1 MNSNNNTDMD
11 NTQDTNDI
19 SSQLQ
24 SIMTCMNLLQNQI
37 NGLQDELKDIK
48 QQLSLYNKN
57 DNDNVVDLN
66 NRIEILEHQMNEI
79 NNQFN

>member
-1 MNSNNNTDMD
+1 MNYNSKTEMY
-11 NTQDTNDI
+11 NTQNTNVI
-19 SSQLQ
+19 SCQLQ